1 LPLFSTKLPQIPAK
15 PVETHATIK
24 TGDYTM
30 SQAATARANG
40 AKSNG
45 PITAEGK
52 AISSQNS
59 LKHGLASSRVV
70 LPHESQEA
78 YDKLEASLINRF
90 KPVDDLESEL
100 VQEMAAAR
108 WRLRRIEAM
117 ESALFKKA
125 IKQHEEAGTPDAIDI
140 AYAEVAES
148 KSYRML
154 VRHAA
159 QLRRA
164 YEKAWKEI
172 QLLQEQRNIDEDGDF
187 QNEPSDAAFFK
198 RQLDAIMMGP
208 LPVGRNVAPIDNPQL
223 RS

>member
-1 LPLFSTKLPQIPAK
+1 
-15 PVETHATIK
+15 
-24 TGDYTM
+24 M

-52 AISSQNS
+52 ARSAQNS
-59 LKHGLASSRVV
+59 LKHGLTSSRVV

-90 KPVDDLESEL
+90 KPADDLESEL

-117 ESALFKKA
+117 EAALFKRPSNNTRKPA
-125 IKQHEEAGTPDAIDI
+125 HPTPSTSPMPRSPNRSPTACSS
-140 AYAEVAES
+140 ATQPNSAEPMRRPG
-148 KSYRML
+148 KRL
-154 VRHAA
+154 
-159 QLRRA
+159 QL
-164 YEKAWKEI
+164 I
-172 QLLQEQRNIDEDGDF
+172 QADRNIDEEGEL
-187 QNEPSDAAFFK
+187 QNEPSAAFFK
-198 RQLDAIMMGP
+198 RQLDAVMMP
-208 LPVGRNVAPIDNPQL
+208 LPGERSALPIDNPQL

>member
-1 LPLFSTKLPQIPAK
+1 
-15 PVETHATIK
+15 
-24 TGDYTM
+24 M
-30 SQAATARANG
+30 SQAATARING

-59 LKHGLASSRVV
+59 LKHGLTSSHVV

-78 YDKLEASLINRF
+78 YDKLEASFTIASSLPTISKANSSRRWPPPAGASAASKLWKLRF
-90 KPVDDLESEL
+90 SRRPSNSTKKP
-100 VQEMAAAR
+100 AH
-108 WRLRRIEAM
+108 RI
-117 ESALFKKA
+117 L
-125 IKQHEEAGTPDAIDI
+125 DA

-164 YEKAWKEI
+164 FEKAWKELKLI
-172 QLLQEQRNIDEDGDF
+172 QEDDIRRRKRITKRTRQQISRAPDRSANG
-187 QNEPSDAAFFK
+187 NAAPKPVLPTRPPRYFVTD
-198 RQLDAIMMGP
+198 QTAGP
-208 LPVGRNVAPIDNPQL
+208 PPTTAP
-223 RS
+223 R

>member
-1 LPLFSTKLPQIPAK
+1 
-15 PVETHATIK
+15 
-24 TGDYTM
+24 M

-52 AISSQNS
+52 ARSGENS
-59 LKHGLASSRVV
+59 LKHGLTSGRVV

-90 KPVDDLESEL
+90 KPADDLESEL

-117 ESALFKKA
+117 EAALFKKA
-125 IKQHEEAGTPDAIDI
+125 IKQHEEAGTPDALDI

-154 VRHAA
+154 VRHSS

-164 YEKAWKEI
+164 FEKAWKELQLI
-172 QLLQEQRNIDEDGDF
+172 QADRKIDEEDEL
-187 QNEPSDAAFFK
+187 QNEPSMAFIK
-198 RQLDAIMMGP
+198 RQLDAVMMGP
-208 LPVGRNVAPIDNPQL
+208 LPVGRNVMPIDNPQI

>member
-1 LPLFSTKLPQIPAK
+1 
-15 PVETHATIK
+15 
-24 TGDYTM
+24 M
-30 SQAATARANG
+30 SQAATARVNG

-52 AISSQNS
+52 AISAQNS
-59 LKHGLASSRVV
+59 LKHGLTSSRVV

-90 KPVDDLESEL
+90 KPADDLESEL

-117 ESALFKKA
+117 EAALFKKA
-125 IKQHEEAGTPDAIDI
+125 IKQHEEAGTPDALDI

-164 YEKAWKEI
+164 FEKAWKELQLI
-172 QLLQEQRNIDEDGDF
+172 QADRKIDEEDEL
-187 QNEPSDAAFFK
+187 QNEPSAAFFK
-198 RQLDAIMMGP
+198 RQLDAVMMGP
-208 LPVGRNVAPIDNPQL
+208 LPVGRNVMPIDNPQI

>member
-1 LPLFSTKLPQIPAK
+1 
-15 PVETHATIK
+15 
-24 TGDYTM
+24 M
-30 SQAATARANG
+30 SKAATARING

-59 LKHGLASSRVV
+59 LKHGLSSSRVV
-70 LPHESQEA
+70 LPHESQED

-90 KPVDDLESEL
+90 KPADELESDL

-117 ESALFKKA
+117 EAALFKKA
-125 IKQHEEAGTPDAIDI
+125 IRQLEEAGTPDAYDI
-140 AYAEVAES
+140 AYVEVAES

-164 YEKAWKEI
+164 FEKAWKEI
-172 QLLQEQRNIDEDGDF
+172 QLIQADREMDEEEEL
-187 QNEPSDAAFFK
+187 QNEPSFALIK
-198 RQLDAIMMGP
+198 RQLDAVMTMPPPGQLHAMSVSGP
-208 LPVGRNVAPIDNPQL
+208 HL
-223 RS
+223 RA

>member
-1 LPLFSTKLPQIPAK
+1 
-15 PVETHATIK
+15 
-24 TGDYTM
+24 M
-30 SQAATARANG
+30 SQAATARING

-59 LKHGLASSRVV
+59 LKHGLTSSRVV

-90 KPVDDLESEL
+90 KPADDLESEL

-117 ESALFKKA
+117 EAALFKKA
-125 IKQHEEAGTPDAIDI
+125 IKQHEEAGTPDALDI

-164 YEKAWKEI
+164 FEKAWKETPTHSGRHETRRRRRI
-172 QLLQEQRNIDEDGDF
+172 TKRTQRRLLQTPTRRRHDR
-187 QNEPSDAAFFK
+187 PHT
-198 RQLDAIMMGP
+198 R
-208 LPVGRNVAPIDNPQL
+208 RAPRHIHTQSATPRL
-223 RS
+223 MKEFTV

>member
-1 LPLFSTKLPQIPAK
+1 
-15 PVETHATIK
+15 
-24 TGDYTM
+24 M
-30 SQAATARANG
+30 SQAATARING

-59 LKHGLASSRVV
+59 LKHGLTSSRVV

-90 KPVDDLESEL
+90 KPADDLESEL
-100 VQEMAAAR
+100 VQEMTAAR

-125 IKQHEEAGTPDAIDI
+125 IRQLEEAGTPDALDI
-140 AYAEVAES
+140 AYAEVPES

-164 YEKAWKEI
+164 FEKAWKELQLI
-172 QLLQEQRNIDEDGDF
+172 QEDRRMDEEGEL
-187 QNEPSDAAFFK
+187 QNEPDSKYLERRLEAVMA
-198 RQLDAIMMGP
+198 MP
-208 LPVGRNVAPIDNPQL
+208 LPNQSPRHDSHVMAT
-223 RS
+223 

>member
-1 LPLFSTKLPQIPAK
+1 
-15 PVETHATIK
+15 
-24 TGDYTM
+24 M

-52 AISSQNS
+52 ARSAQNS
-59 LKHGLASSRVV
+59 LKHGLTSSRVV

-78 YDKLEASLINRF
+78 YDRLEASLINRF
-90 KPVDDLESEL
+90 KPADDLENEL

-117 ESALFKKA
+117 EAALFKKA
-125 IKQHEEAGTPDAIDI
+125 IKQHEEAGTPDALDV

-164 YEKAWKEI
+164 FEKAWKEI
-172 QLLQEQRNIDEDGDF
+172 QLLQEQRRIDEEDEL
-187 QNEPSDAAFFK
+187 QNEPSDDFLK
-198 RQLDAIMMGP
+198 RRLDAAMMMP
-208 LPVGRNVAPIDNPQL
+208 LPGQRSALPTQNLQL

>member
-1 LPLFSTKLPQIPAK
+1 
-15 PVETHATIK
+15 
-24 TGDYTM
+24 M
-30 SQAATARANG
+30 SQAATARING

-52 AISSQNS
+52 ATSAQNS
-59 LKHGLASSRVV
+59 LKHGLTSSRVV

-90 KPVDDLESEL
+90 KPTDDLESEL

-108 WRLRRIEAM
+108 WRLRRIESM

-125 IKQHEEAGTPDAIDI
+125 IKQHEEAGTPDALDV

-172 QLLQEQRNIDEDGDF
+172 QLLQTQQETDEEDEL
-187 QNEPSDAAFFK
+187 QNEPSAAFFK
-198 RQLDAIMMGP
+198 RQLDAAMTMP
-208 LPVGRNVAPIDNPQL
+208 LPGERNHLPLHSPQG
-223 RS
+223 

>member
-1 LPLFSTKLPQIPAK
+1 
-15 PVETHATIK
+15 
-24 TGDYTM
+24 M

-52 AISSQNS
+52 AISAQNS
-59 LKHGLASSRVV
+59 LKHGLTSSRVV

-90 KPVDDLESEL
+90 KPADDLESEL

-117 ESALFKKA
+117 EAALFKKA
-125 IKQHEEAGTPDAIDI
+125 IKQHEEAGTPDALDI

-154 VRHAA
+154 VRHAS

-164 YEKAWKEI
+164 FEKAWKELQLI
-172 QLLQEQRNIDEDGDF
+172 QADRKIDEEDEL
-187 QNEPSDAAFFK
+187 QNEPSIAFLK
-198 RQLDAIMMGP
+198 RQLDAVMMGP
-208 LPVGRNVAPIDNPQL
+208 LPVGRNVMPIDNPQI

>member
-1 LPLFSTKLPQIPAK
+1 
-15 PVETHATIK
+15 
-24 TGDYTM
+24 M
-30 SQAATARANG
+30 SKAATARING

-59 LKHGLASSRVV
+59 LKHGLSSSRVV
-70 LPHESQEA
+70 LPHESQED

-90 KPVDDLESEL
+90 KPADELESDL

-117 ESALFKKA
+117 EAALFKKA
-125 IKQHEEAGTPDAIDI
+125 IRQHEEAGTPDAYDI
-140 AYAEVAES
+140 AYVEVAES

-164 YEKAWKEI
+164 FEKAWKEI
-172 QLLQEQRNIDEDGDF
+172 QLIQTDRKMDEEEEL
-187 QNEPSDAAFFK
+187 QNEPSFESIK
-198 RQLDAIMMGP
+198 RQIDALMTMPPPGSLSTSAQP
-208 LPVGRNVAPIDNPQL
+208 RADRSPQQSWL
-223 RS
+223 

>member
-1 LPLFSTKLPQIPAK
+1 
-15 PVETHATIK
+15 
-24 TGDYTM
+24 M
-30 SQAATARANG
+30 SSKAATARING

-52 AISSQNS
+52 AISSQNAIR
-59 LKHGLASSRVV
+59 HGLSSSRVV

-90 KPVDDLESEL
+90 KPTDDLEQEL

-117 ESALFKKA
+117 EAALFKKA
-125 IKQHEEAGTPDAIDI
+125 IKQHDEAGTPDAIDV

-154 VRHAA
+154 VRHAS

-172 QLLQEQRNIDEDGDF
+172 QVLQSQHDTDEEDEL
-187 QNEPSDAAFFK
+187 QNEPTAAFFK
-198 RQLDAIMMGP
+198 RQLDAVMNGP
-208 LPVGRNVAPIDNPQL
+208 IPGAHHATSIHSPQL

>member
-1 LPLFSTKLPQIPAK
+1 
-15 PVETHATIK
+15 
-24 TGDYTM
+24 M

-52 AISSQNS
+52 AISAQNS
-59 LKHGLASSRVV
+59 LKHGLTSSRVV

-78 YDKLEASLINRF
+78 YDKLEASFINRF
-90 KPVDDLESEL
+90 KPADDLESEL

-117 ESALFKKA
+117 EAALFKKV
-125 IKQHEEAGTPDAIDI
+125 IKQHEDAGTPDALDV

-172 QLLQEQRNIDEDGDF
+172 QFLQSQHETDEEDEL
-187 QNEPSDAAFFK
+187 QNEPSDAFLK
-198 RQLDAIMMGP
+198 RRLDAAMMMP
-208 LPVGRNVAPIDNPQL
+208 LPGQRSALPTQNLQL
-223 RS
+223 RA

>member
-1 LPLFSTKLPQIPAK
+1 
-15 PVETHATIK
+15 
-24 TGDYTM
+24 M
-30 SQAATARANG
+30 SQAATARING

-59 LKHGLASSRVV
+59 LKHGLTSSRVV
-70 LPHESQEA
+70 LPHESQED

-90 KPVDDLESEL
+90 KPADDLESDL

-117 ESALFKKA
+117 EAALFKKA
-125 IKQHEEAGTPDAIDI
+125 IRQHEESGDPDALDI

-154 VRHAA
+154 VRHAS

-164 YEKAWKEI
+164 FEKAWKEI
-172 QLLQEQRNIDEDGDF
+172 QLIQEDRKMDEEDEL
-187 QNEPSDAAFFK
+187 QNEPSIAFLKRELEAVMTMPPPGSLATSAQPQDA
-198 RQLDAIMMGP
+198 RS
-208 LPVGRNVAPIDNPQL
+208 PQQNWL
-223 RS
+223 

>member
-1 LPLFSTKLPQIPAK
+1 
-15 PVETHATIK
+15 
-24 TGDYTM
+24 M
-30 SQAATARANG
+30 SQAAITRANG

-52 AISSQNS
+52 ARSAQNS
-59 LKHGLASSRVV
+59 LKHGLTSSRVV

-78 YDKLEASLINRF
+78 YDRLEASLISRF
-90 KPVDDLESEL
+90 KPADELESEL

-117 ESALFKKA
+117 EAALFKKA
-125 IKQHEEAGTPDAIDI
+125 IKQLEEAGTPDALDV

-164 YEKAWKEI
+164 FEKAWKEI
-172 QLLQEQRNIDEDGDF
+172 QLLQEQRRIDEEDEL
-187 QNEPSDAAFFK
+187 QNEPSDDFLK
-198 RQLDAIMMGP
+198 RRLDAAMMMP
-208 LPVGRNVAPIDNPQL
+208 LPGQRSALPTQNLQL

>member
-1 LPLFSTKLPQIPAK
+1 
-15 PVETHATIK
+15 
-24 TGDYTM
+24 M
-30 SQAATARANG
+30 SQAAIARANG
-40 AKSNG
+40 ARSHG

-59 LKHGLASSRVV
+59 LKHGLTSSRVV

-78 YDKLEASLINRF
+78 YDNLEASLVNRF
-90 KPVDDLESEL
+90 KPADDLESEL

-117 ESALFKKA
+117 EAALFKKA
-125 IKQHEEAGTPDAIDI
+125 IKQHEEAGDLDALDI

-164 YEKAWKEI
+164 FEKAWKEI
-172 QLLQEQRNIDEDGDF
+172 QLIQADRQLDEEGDV
-187 QNEPSDAAFFK
+187 QNEPSMAFIK
-198 RQLDAIMMGP
+198 RQLDAVMMGP
-208 LPVGRNVAPIDNPQL
+208 IPGQHHTSMRSPQL
-223 RS
+223 ES

>member
-1 LPLFSTKLPQIPAK
+1 
-15 PVETHATIK
+15 
-24 TGDYTM
+24 M
-30 SQAATARANG
+30 SQAATARING
-40 AKSNG
+40 TKSNG

-59 LKHGLASSRVV
+59 MKHGLTSSRVV

-90 KPVDDLESEL
+90 KPADDLESEL

-117 ESALFKKA
+117 EAALFKKA
-125 IKQHEEAGTPDAIDI
+125 IKQHEEAGTPDALDI

-164 YEKAWKEI
+164 FEKAWKELQLI
-172 QLLQEQRNIDEDGDF
+172 QEDRRMDEEDEL
-187 QNEPSDAAFFK
+187 QNEPSDAFLK
-198 RQLDAIMMGP
+198 RRLDAAMMMP
-208 LPVGRNVAPIDNPQL
+208 LPGEHRATPIHRPQL
-223 RS
+223 GS

>member
-1 LPLFSTKLPQIPAK
+1 
-15 PVETHATIK
+15 
-24 TGDYTM
+24 M

-45 PITAEGK
+45 PITPEGK
-52 AISSQNS
+52 AISAQNS
-59 LKHGLASSRVV
+59 LKHGLTSSRVV

-90 KPVDDLESEL
+90 KPADDLESEL

-117 ESALFKKA
+117 EAALFKKV
-125 IKQHEEAGTPDAIDI
+125 IKQHEEAGTPDALDV

-154 VRHAA
+154 ARHAA

-172 QLLQEQRNIDEDGDF
+172 QFLQSQHETDEEDEL
-187 QNEPSDAAFFK
+187 QNEPSDAFLK
-198 RQLDAIMMGP
+198 RRLDAAMMMP
-208 LPVGRNVAPIDNPQL
+208 LPGQRSALPTQNLQL
-223 RS
+223 RA

>member
-1 LPLFSTKLPQIPAK
+1 MST
-15 PVETHATIK
+15 
-24 TGDYTM
+24 
-30 SQAATARANG
+30 AATARING

-52 AISSQNS
+52 AKSSQNS
-59 LKHGLASSRVV
+59 LKHGLTSSRVV

-90 KPVDDLESEL
+90 KPADDLESEL

-125 IKQHEEAGTPDAIDI
+125 IKQHEESGTSDAVDA

-172 QLLQEQRNIDEDGDF
+172 QLLQSQHDTDEQDGL

-198 RQLDAIMMGP
+198 RQLDAVMFGP
-208 LPVGRNVAPIDNPQL
+208 LPVARNVMPIDSSEL

>member
-1 LPLFSTKLPQIPAK
+1 MQSTLQIK
-15 PVETHATIK
+15 PSSNR
-24 TGDYTM
+24 
-30 SQAATARANG
+30 SQ
-40 AKSNG
+40 
-45 PITAEGK
+45 
-52 AISSQNS
+52 
-59 LKHGLASSRVV
+59 LHGLTSSRVV

-90 KPVDDLESEL
+90 KPADDLENEL

-117 ESALFKKA
+117 EAALFKKV
-125 IKQHEEAGTPDAIDI
+125 IKQHEEAGTPDALDV
-140 AYAEVAES
+140 AYAEVTES

-172 QLLQEQRNIDEDGDF
+172 QLIQADRKIDEEGEL
-187 QNEPSDAAFFK
+187 QNEPTAAFFK
-198 RQLDAIMMGP
+198 RQLDAVMMP
-208 LPVGRNVAPIDNPQL
+208 LPGERSATPIDYPQP

>member
-1 LPLFSTKLPQIPAK
+1 
-15 PVETHATIK
+15 
-24 TGDYTM
+24 M
-30 SQAATARANG
+30 SQAATARING

-59 LKHGLASSRVV
+59 MKHGLTSSRVV
-70 LPHESQEA
+70 LLHESQEA

-90 KPVDDLESEL
+90 KPADDLESEL

-108 WRLRRIEAM
+108 WRLRRIESM
-117 ESALFKKA
+117 EAALFKKA
-125 IKQHEEAGTPDAIDI
+125 IKQHEEAGTPDALDM

-164 YEKAWKEI
+164 FEKAWKELQLI
-172 QLLQEQRNIDEDGDF
+172 QEDRRMDEEDEL
-187 QNEPSDAAFFK
+187 QNEPDSKYLERRIDAVMA
-198 RQLDAIMMGP
+198 MP
-208 LPVGRNVAPIDNPQL
+208 LPNQSARHNDLVMAT
-223 RS
+223 